1 MSQYVASVSFGKDSL
16 AMLLILLETGAPLD
30 EVIFYDTGMEF
41 KAIYDTRDRVVP
53 MLEAAGVKYTELRPQ
68 NPFLYDMLERPVFS
82 GKKGHHAGYG
92 WCGGRC
98 RWGTELKTR
107 TIDKHVTG
115 AAVHYV
121 GIAKDEPERIARLAL
136 PKVAPLAEWKMTEA
150 DCLQYCYERG
160 FYWEENRTRLYEI
173 LDRVSCWCCANKNK
187 KELRNIYR
195 HLPEY
200 WERLKEIQARLER
213 PMKKYKSKKYGEYG
227 NLFDLERVFAAE
239 EGGGA
244 VNG

>member
-1 MSQYVASVSFGKDSL
+1 M
-16 AMLLILLETGAPLD
+16 
-30 EVIFYDTGMEF
+30 
-41 KAIYDTRDRVVP
+41 
-53 MLEAAGVKYTELRPQ
+53 
-68 NPFLYDMLERPVFS
+68 
-82 GKKGHHAGYG
+82 
-92 WCGGRC
+92 
-98 RWGTELKTR
+98 
-107 TIDKHVTG
+107 
-115 AAVHYV
+115 

-200 WERLKEIQARLER
+200 WERLKETQARLER